1 MAKAK
6 QPKPKAKASK
16 ATSWRKVEVD
26 SDALRFSSMGGFFSL
41 EELDGDAAGSIHWDA
56 ARFSAVQD
64 AVPDDAPD
72 DAPASE
78 PAPDAVPDD
87 AAAIKPDGAAATK
100 PARKRK
106 RKAKQPTEEPPA
118 EERLPWAPPHKKK
131 AATER
136 DATATDGPAAV
147 EPVVAVHEAGGE
159 AAPSAQPEV
168 ETEVETDMS
177 AWSQLGLHPELLA
190 RLAGRGFTRPT
201 PIQEACLPPALHGR
215 RDIVGAAE
223 TGSGKVRVRVR
234 VRVS

>member
-1 MAKAK
+1 MTKAK

-64 AVPDDAPD
+64 AVPDDAAD

-78 PAPDAVPDD
+78 SAPDTV
-87 AAAIKPDGAAATK
+87 PDGAAATK

-136 DATATDGPAAV
+136 DATAADGTTAV

-159 AAPSAQPEV
+159 AAPSAQAD
-168 ETEVETDMS
+168 VETDMS

-223 TGSGKVRVRVR
+223 TGSGKVKANPNPNPTLTITLTL
-234 VRVS
+234 